1 VLGWRVW
8 RLTRDLHGELRLRST
23 TRPEA
28 WMPGE
33 PIEARCGLRR
43 GHRAPT
49 AACTCG
55 VYATS
60 EPEGLPRAGV
70 INPGTVVVGAVAMWG
85 TVVEHARGAR
95 ARYAYP
101 VRLRLVCGTC
111 LAEGSGAVEATDVM
125 ASPEGLGVFCQRHR
139 PSQRMG
145 MTPAGRVQ
153 QELLATYGV
162 EVLPLERVAGALR
175 SPVFRRGAAPAPPPV
190 RVAHRVLVGV
200 LRAIGLAV
208 QTVIVLWMCLGFLG
222 FAVAMLAGLLG
233 LFDRTVDVRMS
244 PARPVAAPVES
255 RDGWIAEP
263 PVTTLEPPAVAFL
276 CGRSDGPVVHI
287 VQDCAGPIDLWGF
300 AVEETPSGPER
311 DCAQGWL
318 AYTREPDR
326 WICWHAVPGEAP
338 DVRGWTAADGEW
350 FDEDGG

>member
-1 VLGWRVW
+1 VW
-8 RLTRDLHGELRLRST
+8 RLSRDVRGELRLRST
-23 TRPEA
+23 TRPDA

-33 PIEARCGLRR
+33 PIEARCGARR
-43 GHRAPT
+43 GHRSPA
-49 AACTCG
+49 AACMCG

-70 INPGTVVVGAVAMWG
+70 INPATVVVGAVAMWG

-101 VRLRLVCGTC
+101 VRLRLVCGPC

-125 ASPEGLGVFCQRHR
+125 GSPEGLGVFCARHR

-145 MTPAGRVQ
+145 MTPAERVQ

-162 EVLPLERVAGALR
+162 ELLPLERVAGALR
-175 SPVFRRGAAPAPPPV
+175 SPVLRRSGSSPPARIV
-190 RVAHRVLVGV
+190 QRVLVGV

-208 QTVIVLWMCLGFLG
+208 QAVFLLWMCLGFLG
-222 FAVAMLAGLLG
+222 FAAAMLAGVIG
-233 LFDRTVDVRMS
+233 LFDRTVDVRVS
-244 PARPVAAPVES
+244 PARSAAVVAPVVAPVVAS
-255 RDGWIAEP
+255 DGWLASP
-263 PVTTLEPPAVAFL
+263 PIVAPDVPRLAFL

-287 VQDCAGPIDLWGF
+287 VRDCAGPIDLWGF
-300 AVEETPSGPER
+300 AAEEPPSGPER
-311 DCAQGWL
+311 DCVEGWL

-326 WICWHAVPGEAP
+326 WICWHAVPGETL
-338 DVRGWTAADGEW
+338 DVRAWTAADGTW